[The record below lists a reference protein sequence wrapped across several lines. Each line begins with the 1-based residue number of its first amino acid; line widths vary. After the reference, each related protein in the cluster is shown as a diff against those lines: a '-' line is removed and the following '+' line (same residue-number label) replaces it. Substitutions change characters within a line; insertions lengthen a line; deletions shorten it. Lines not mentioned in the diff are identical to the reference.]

1 MSDRSEMQEKVIFFR
16 KGSEP
21 VRRPRET
28 ESGFTLV
35 ELMIV
40 GGIIMI
46 ALGFSVVNVIPAIR
60 NSRVE
65 RAVQETL
72 MQVRR
77 ARQSAVD
84 ERRVYIST
92 FIPPG
97 TIQIERL
104 ELDGTLT
111 MVSQMTIPN
120 DISFR
125 AETGIPTSPLET
137 PDGFGAGDYAIDF
150 NGSDQVYFQADG
162 SAHDALGRVV
172 NGVLYIART
181 GELSSSRA
189 VTVFGATGRL
199 KGWKLMDQGEG
210 MFAWR

>member
-1 MSDRSEMQEKVIFFR
+1 MRDKDIFSR
-16 KGSEP
+16 KGSQL
-21 VRRPRET
+21 VRRPRKSEG
-28 ESGFTLV
+28 GFTLV

-40 GGIIMI
+40 GGIIMV

-65 RAVQETL
+65 RALQETL

-84 ERRVYIST
+84 ERRVHIST

-97 TIQIERL
+97 TIQTQRL

-111 MVSQMTIPN
+111 EVSQMTIPYE
-120 DISFR
+120 ISFR
-125 AETGIPTSPLET
+125 AETGIPTNPVET

-150 NGSDQVYFQADG
+150 NGSDQVFFQADG

-172 NGVLYIART
+172 NGVLYMART
-181 GELSSSRA
+181 GELGSSRA

-199 KGWKLMDQGEG
+199 KGWKLMEAGEG
-210 MFAWR
+210 TFAWR